1 MSVPETGLN
10 NLAAGPTEITTR
22 GGANPEAVGL
32 VGIPVASAPGFPEQ
46 TGDGQYHVSR
56 EGPGTNIH
64 VKLWA
69 RPLSTGAEKKFTRV
83 PAFVYNPKKADY
95 GMDNEYT
102 VMSLDQV
109 NWSMRQAAYYQALD
123 EADLTRKRKQME
135 DRSIFEGFPKTI
147 PEFIRDFRYVG
158 WIYGERYETEY
169 ASYIVSPENSL
180 FNICAKGEIH
190 DVVNYWE
197 GLNVKIGDNVGFRVV
212 KKMLGAGPDKNW
224 DGTVTGQSR
233 MSRNTPVIQIEPW
246 HDNETGALPLS
257 GDFVDSAR
265 TVRQQNGRTIMLN
278 LYEPARTIL
287 VGHVQRT
294 RRVAKGDAV
303 KEALVSQGG
312 VETMLRTYQT
322 LDLILMPQT
331 SSYVV

>member
-1 MSVPETGLN
+1 MAVPETGMN
-10 NLAAGPTEITTR
+10 ALAAGPTEITTR
-22 GGANPEAVGL
+22 GGAAPEAVGL
-32 VGIPVASAPGFPEQ
+32 VGIPTASSAGFPEQ
-46 TGDGQYHVSR
+46 PGEGQFHVSR

-64 VKLWA
+64 TKLWA

-83 PAFVYNPKKADY
+83 PAFIYNPKKQDY

-147 PEFIRDFRYVG
+147 DEFIRDFRYVG
-158 WIYGERYETEY
+158 WIYGERYETSY
-169 ASYIVSPENSL
+169 ASHIVSPENSM

-190 DVVNYWE
+190 DVVNYWT
-197 GLNVKIGDNVGFRVV
+197 GHDVKIGDNVGFRVV
-212 KKMLGAGPDKNW
+212 TKMLGAEPDKSW

-246 HDNETGALPLS
+246 HDGETGALPIS
-257 GDFVDSAR
+257 GDFVDSTRDVPQANGKI
-265 TVRQQNGRTIMLN
+265 VRLA
-278 LYEPARTIL
+278 LYEPAHTIL
-287 VGHVQRT
+287 VGHIKLT
-294 RRVAKGDAV
+294 RRVARPEAV
-303 KEALVSQGG
+303 KDALVSQGG

-322 LDLILMPQT
+322 VDLFLMPQT
-331 SSYVV
+331 SSFVV